1 MRRRL
6 SARALKQRAAGA
18 ARELVWVA
26 RREPRGRWT
35 AAREAG
41 EQWTG
46 PQKWRPSARA
56 LVLADGVWGRRK
68 RGGREAPEHW
78 TGPQN

>member
-26 RREPRGRWT
+26 RREPRGRCT

-41 EQWTG
+41 EQRTG
-46 PQKWRPSARA
+46 PREWRLSVRA
-56 LVLADGVWGRRK
+56 LKPADGVWGHRK